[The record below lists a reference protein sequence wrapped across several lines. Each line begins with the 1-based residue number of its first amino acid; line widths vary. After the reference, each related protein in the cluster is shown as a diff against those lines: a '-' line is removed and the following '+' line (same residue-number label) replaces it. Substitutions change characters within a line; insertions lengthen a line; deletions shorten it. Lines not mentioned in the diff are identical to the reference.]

1 MSRIHCKSLNGT
13 QPDRKGRH
21 EWKRSGVS
29 TVTLFAFFVTFPP
42 YKVPPLPNL
51 DQRNALEAVPRA
63 AADINR
69 RKQVARA
76 KPKKTAKEQLAQ
88 VRANSTSRDTTPKPI
103 AAPRK
108 PSEAQTKPATP
119 PPKTVPEERHVPM
132 NNFNAAEVEAM
143 LSAGASDESEV
154 YKPEKPVPKAG
165 GAWGLGAKRKRLS
178 RYIP

>member
-1 MSRIHCKSLNGT
+1 MLSKLSLE
-13 QPDRKGRH
+13 RR
-21 EWKRSGVS
+21 
-29 TVTLFAFFVTFPP
+29 
-42 YKVPPLPNL
+42 
-51 DQRNALEAVPRA
+51 
-63 AADINR
+63 ADINC

-88 VRANSTSRDTTPKPI
+88 AHANSTSRDTTPKAI

-154 YKPEKPVPKAG
+154 YKPEKLVPKVG
-165 GAWGLGAKRKRLS
+165 GAWAQGAKRKRLS

>member
-1 MSRIHCKSLNGT
+1 VEKVRSKYSHFVRVLCHIPAVQNPSTPTSTRAMLSKLS
-13 QPDRKGRH
+13 H
-21 EWKRSGVS
+21 ER
-29 TVTLFAFFVTFPP
+29 
-42 YKVPPLPNL
+42 
-51 DQRNALEAVPRA
+51 R
-63 AADINR
+63 ADINR

-88 VRANSTSRDTTPKPI
+88 AHATSTSRDTTPKPI

-119 PPKTVPEERHVPM
+119 PPRTVPEERHVPM
-132 NNFNAAEVEAM
+132 NNFNAAEVESM

-165 GAWGLGAKRKRLS
+165 GAWGQGAKRKILS
-178 RYIP
+178 RYIS